1 MTADYY
7 TFRKSDYEYES
18 VAVNKTFQTDGAT
31 ESVEPAEEKQEIA
44 ESEIRQYT
52 ETRYHKVSAGE
63 TLYSIAKRRGV
74 TVEQLCKLNHL
85 TRDIKVRPGQILR
98 YS

>member
-1 MTADYY
+1 M
-7 TFRKSDYEYES
+7 FRKSDYETES
-18 VAVNKTFQTDGAT
+18 VAINKTIKLDGAPEIT
-31 ESVEPAEEKQEIA
+31 EDAEEKREIA
-44 ESEIRQYT
+44 ESEVRKYT

-63 TLYSIAKRRGV
+63 TLYSIARRRGV
-74 TVEQLCKLNHL
+74 TVDQLCKLNHL